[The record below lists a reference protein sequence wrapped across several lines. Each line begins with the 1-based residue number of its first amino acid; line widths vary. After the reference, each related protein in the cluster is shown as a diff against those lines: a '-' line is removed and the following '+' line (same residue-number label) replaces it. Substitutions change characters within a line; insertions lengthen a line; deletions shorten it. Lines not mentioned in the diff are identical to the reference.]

1 MEGDADRE
9 PMPRAPVQEPA
20 RHAEAAFESVLAAA
34 QAGAEWALS
43 SLYRQFQPAILRY
56 LRGRVPGQEDD
67 VASDVWLAV
76 ARSLGGFRG
85 GENDFGRWIFTIA
98 RRRAV
103 DVGRQ
108 RQRRRTEPAP
118 PEQFATVT
126 GGADPADVIAAGAA
140 GDAAVAR
147 IAGLLPKNQADV
159 VLLRVVAGLSVA
171 DVAEVLGWSTN
182 RVSVTQHRAL
192 RALAH
197 TLGHARLEE
206 IEDFSPE

>member
-1 MEGDADRE
+1 ML
-9 PMPRAPVQEPA
+9 RAPVEEPA
-20 RHAEAAFESVLAAA
+20 PHSEVVFESVLAAA

-67 VASDVWLAV
+67 VAADVWLAA
-76 ARSLGGFRG
+76 ARSLGAFRG

-108 RQRRRTEPAP
+108 RQRRRTDPAP
-118 PEQFATVT
+118 PEQFAAVT
-126 GGADPADVIAAGAA
+126 GGADPADLIAARAA

-147 IAGLLPKNQADV
+147 IAALLPKSQAEV

-171 DVAEVLGWSTN
+171 EVAKVLGWSTN

-192 RALAH
+192 RALAR
-197 TLGHARLEE
+197 TLGPAGLEE
-206 IEDFSPE
+206 IEDSSPK